1 MPPGSIM
8 KPGRLR
14 LAMDGPTERDRPYSS
29 AETAAFAGS
38 NTVKLHRWVVGKLIT
53 PKRGER
59 VTCGSAEY
67 LFTERQVMQAAV
79 LARLMPSGRTSANA
93 TLKPSQ
99 LRNLLRRMPETE
111 PHENLWLIIERSG
124 PRCSYSWTTDPAEA
138 MHACLGRVNMVDA
151 VTMTNTATG
160 QRIMPILPALKG
172 HQTVSVHSVPHPAVA
187 FGRVVAPPKSDEG
200 RVAARPASSSV
211 DPAGTGGETVL
222 SCQEYPT
229 PAKSQ
234 PRRRPRAA

>member
-1 MPPGSIM
+1 M

-14 LAMDGPTERDRPYSS
+14 VAMDGPTERDRPYSS

-79 LARLMPSGRTSANA
+79 LARLMPSGRTSAGA

-111 PHENLWLIIERSG
+111 PHEHLWLIIERSG
-124 PRCSYSWTTDPAEA
+124 PRYSYSWTTDPSEA

-172 HQTVSVHSVPHPAVA
+172 HQTVSVHSVPHPAVV
-187 FGRVVAPPKSDEG
+187 FGRVVASPKSDE
-200 RVAARPASSSV
+200 ARAGTRAASSSV
-211 DPAGTGGETVL
+211 DPGGLAGETIL
-222 SCQEYPT
+222 SCEAYPT
-229 PAKSQ
+229 KPIRQ